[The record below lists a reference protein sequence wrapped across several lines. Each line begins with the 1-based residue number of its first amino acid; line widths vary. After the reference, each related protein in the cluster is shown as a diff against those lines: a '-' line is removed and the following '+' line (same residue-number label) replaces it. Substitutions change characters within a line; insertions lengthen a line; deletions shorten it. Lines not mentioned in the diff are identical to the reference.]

1 MDQVTALTAEERHV
15 NLDLDQLRQLVG
27 LVEYDVT
34 DVPRVPHGIGIWD
47 FNKEPGLVCERPPT
61 IILARSPASRRSIV
75 AALIATS
82 KAASPSVGSSSPSRR
97 RIGT

>member
-34 DVPRVPHGIGIWD
+34 DVPRVPHGI
-47 FNKEPGLVCERPPT
+47 
-61 IILARSPASRRSIV
+61 
-75 AALIATS
+75 LIG
-82 KAASPSVGSSSPSRR
+82 VG
-97 RIGT
+97 